1 MANPLTDKMA
11 ELPFKFDLESRLAVF
26 NTDKVF
32 GRFGTIVADLVSGRE
47 NEIAEACLNHFAQS
61 SVLNFSSAESLEA
74 AYKEES
80 IRYIRLKYRS
90 ADSYKWADT
99 ACQMAASIRKMGCP
113 LSAAVAAFAES
124 HKKTIEIIG
133 EKCGGDAAKFSALAS
148 MVMKLGM
155 MEAEMVS
162 WVYTKFDQMESAKQ
176 REELTRNFEASV
188 ATVLREASAFGKRV
202 GSQSEGATKS
212 AHLMLGK
219 ASEVAAAAQQSADAM
234 REAAV
239 TAAGLIAAISET
251 GAEVESASRV
261 VNRAAEQADH
271 AAALSA
277 TLSTHAE
284 AIESIVGL
292 IRDVAGQTNLLALNA
307 TIEAARAG
315 DAGRGFAVVA
325 QEVKSLASQT
335 AQATD
340 DIAAKVSA
348 IQMSAR
354 STRDANSMIQSIV
367 QEVQTTAAR
376 VRDAM
381 DVQTQTV
388 TRITAAVD
396 ETALA
401 ADAMSGSISAICT
414 ETEAVSSE
422 IAALNSGFGEV
433 DRKLGTLEAAASDF
447 RKQIAA

>member
-1 MANPLTDKMA
+1 MSENVAPKTKS
-11 ELPFKFDLESRLAVF
+11 LPFEIDLATRLAVF
-26 NTDKVF
+26 N
-32 GRFGTIVADLVSGRE
+32 ADGQLGK
-47 NEIAEACLNHFAQS
+47 NAAEIAKLVEDHELELSMSFLKHF
-61 SVLNFSSAESLEA
+61 NA
-74 AYKEES
+74 AIDERYRLSDEKLDSYVERS
-80 IRYIRLKYRS
+80 KLYIRTKYANADQPKWTQMTCDIAALIRS
-90 ADSYKWADT
+90 S
-99 ACQMAASIRKMGCP
+99 GCP
-113 LSAAVAAFAES
+113 LATAVSAFAHSHES
-124 HKKTIEIIG
+124 TLAIIVQACGSDIDRLRRLCATI
-133 EKCGGDAAKFSALAS
+133 
-148 MVMKLGM
+148 MKLGM

-162 WVYTKFDQMESAKQ
+162 WVFTQFDKMEAAQQ

-188 ATVLREASAFGKRV
+188 ASVLREASAFGKRV
-202 GSQSEGATKS
+202 GTQSEGATKS

-261 VNRAAEQADH
+261 ANRAAEQADH

-354 STRDANSMIQSIV
+354 STRDANSMIQNIV
-367 QEVQTTAAR
+367 QDVQTTAAR

-401 ADAMSGSISAICT
+401 ADAMSGSISAICS
-414 ETEAVSSE
+414 ETEAVSAE

-433 DRKLGTLEAAASDF
+433 DRKLGSLEAAASDF